1 MSRLGNKPVPV
12 PAGVEV
18 SFQDRQLKVKGP
30 KGELALEVKGSI
42 AVKVEGEPPM
52 AKVVRSGAARQE
64 RAFHGLYR
72 SLLAGMI
79 AGVTRGYTKELDIVG
94 TGFRAATEGN
104 ELVMS
109 LGLSHPV
116 RLGIPA
122 GLTVTCPSPT
132 QVVIAGINKQLVG
145 AFAAEVRQVHPP
157 DPYHGKGLRYRGE
170 AVRKLA
176 GKTFGS
182 TAT

>member
-1 MSRLGNKPVPV
+1 MSRLGNKPVAIP
-12 PAGVEV
+12 PGVDV
-18 SFQDRQLKVKGP
+18 SFQDRRLKVKGP

-42 AVKVEGEPPM
+42 AVQVEGEPRM

-94 TGFRAATEGN
+94 TGFRAAIEGN

-116 RLGIPA
+116 RLSVPA
-122 GLTVTCPSPT
+122 GLTVTCPT
-132 QVVIAGINKQLVG
+132 QTQIVISGIDKQLVG
-145 AFAAEVRQVHPP
+145 AFAAEVRLVHPP

-170 AVRKLA
+170 VVRKLT